1 MLPNG
6 CTALRHAGGTNTMKI
21 EEHVKPKLVT
31 VAGAAVYLGRTQKA
45 IIRMYQEGKITPLR
59 IGDNR
64 ISFEVAELDALIAK
78 AKRESN

>member
-1 MLPNG
+1 
-6 CTALRHAGGTNTMKI
+6 MKI